1 MSNEEVN
8 EDSGTPTKKPIVKIL
23 LIALL
28 ALIVLAGAVGGT
40 LFAVG
45 FFDPEVDAESAITAM
60 EDAENSDSTAA
71 EGADDEEQ
79 HDNKTAIEGEQTYF
93 EIKPEF
99 LSNLY
104 NSQRMI
110 QVQIAVMLTEN
121 EDATLVE
128 QIQEHAF
135 PVRSSLLKVLSEQR
149 EDRVP
154 TDGFRDNLAVELR
167 DTINDVL
174 ESRIGSRDIQEVYF
188 TEFIVQ

>member
-1 MSNEEVN
+1 MTN
-8 EDSGTPTKKPIVKIL
+8 DKIIRK
-23 LIALL
+23 IAVILV
-28 ALIVLAGAVGGT
+28 ADV
-40 LFAVG
+40 VG
-45 FFDPEVDAESAITAM
+45 FSKLM
-60 EDAENSDSTAA
+60 E
-71 EGADDEEQ
+71 
-79 HDNKTAIEGEQTYF
+79 
-93 EIKPEF
+93 
-99 LSNLY
+99 
-104 NSQRMI
+104 
-110 QVQIAVMLTEN
+110 EN
-121 EDATLVE
+121 EDATLVG